1 MSEGREVAEEEGE
14 EVAEEKPEEVKEE
27 FLEERIYTVPL
38 RRAWIAPRKKRTP
51 KAVRILRQF
60 VRRHMKSEEIT
71 IMPEVNEALWS
82 RGIEKPPRRIKIRAT
97 KDKDGKVTVYLA
109 EGG

>member
-1 MSEGREVAEEEGE
+1 MSEEEVIEEEIE
-14 EVAEEKPEEVKEE
+14 EAEKKPEEEVEEE

-38 RRAWIAPRKKRTP
+38 RRAWIAPRKKRVP
-51 KAVRILRQF
+51 RAVRILRQF
-60 VRRHMKSEEIT
+60 VKRHMKSEEIT
-71 IMPEVNEALWS
+71 IMPEVNEALWR
-82 RGIEKPPRRIKIRAT
+82 RGIEKPPRRIKIRAA